1 MATTTSPSLAQHAS
15 PAVTREQ
22 IEATIRSLQPF
33 ERVMIRLLMLQYLDP
48 THDDVTFMA
57 QERSEPNMKAGHKF
71 GGFAVGTDRKIILPR
86 EWITAIEHKVQQYA
100 SQVRDHRKRLDLQ
113 ISFMTDYLQGL
124 ERETQAIET
133 LLITACGFDGASL
146 EELRL
151 QARQALI
158 TYALRKLSARAEKQ
172 EVEEDAYLK
181 ERLSLEYQ
189 AQHRRRDR
197 FKKRLEQMLQERRV
211 VMLSS
216 LSDEHLA
223 TIWGIAQGP
232 ILSRRVKA
240 IQRYVNALALTLN
253 APLQE
258 GQFAAAVNAGLGSRM
273 AGGNKNEGVGTKTL
287 EIKEDLWSKTL
298 QSLPPAPAPLE
309 PKPCEHDGGGKV
321 LAGLLRSLATYLM
334 SEEDE
339 SKLWTRT
346 NQCLPCL
353 LRLRNIQEEA
363 YVVDETA
370 ESVIERVRA
379 RTMMPRKDEPQAPP
393 VEDPEVAAAKLAD
406 LEERLRPF
414 IGTNVLPVGAKTW

>member
-1 MATTTSPSLAQHAS
+1 MATTTSQPLAQHAS

-22 IEATIRSLQPF
+22 IEAAIASLQPF

-48 THDDVTFMA
+48 TPDDVTFMA
-57 QERSEPNMKAGHKF
+57 RERSEPNMKAGHKF
-71 GGFAVGTDRKIILPR
+71 GGFAKGADRKIILPR

-100 SQVRDHRKRLDLQ
+100 SQVRDHRNRLDLQ
-113 ISFMTDYLQGL
+113 ISFITDYLQGL
-124 ERETQAIET
+124 ERETLAIET

-158 TYALRKLSARAEKQ
+158 TYALRKLAARAEKQ
-172 EVEEDAYLK
+172 ELEEDAYLK

-189 AQHRRRDR
+189 AQHRRRTR

-232 ILSRRVKA
+232 ILNRRVKA
-240 IQRYVNALALTLN
+240 IQRFVNALASTLN

-273 AGGNKNEGVGTKTL
+273 AGGNKNEGVGTKAL

-298 QSLPPAPAPLE
+298 QALPPAPAPSE
-309 PKPCEHDGGGKV
+309 SKPCEHDGGGKV

-370 ESVIERVRA
+370 ESIVERVRA

-393 VEDPEVAAAKLAD
+393 VEDPADAAAKLAD